1 MKQTIA
7 IRHVAFEDL
16 GLIDPILRSRGYDIV
31 YQDAWNLDRERVE
44 GADLVVFLGG
54 PISVND
60 TEEYPFLAQELAL
73 AKSRIGAN
81 RPTLGICLG
90 AQIIAR
96 AIGGTVRPGPEKEIG
111 WRPVSL
117 TVGGRASILA
127 PLEGVAVL
135 HWHGEVCELPPGTES
150 LAHTPACAN
159 QAFIPGPAC
168 LALQFHIEA
177 GADGIEPWL
186 VGHTGEISAAS
197 GVTVAGLRADTARL
211 GPALRQSAEAVM
223 HRWLSEVSPAS

>member
-31 YQDAWNLDRERVE
+31 YQDAWNLDRQRVE

-60 TEEYPFLAQELAL
+60 TEEYPFLAQEFAI
-73 AKSRIGAN
+73 AKSRIDAK

-96 AIGGTVRPGPEKEIG
+96 ATGGAVRPGPEKEIG

-117 TVGGRASILA
+117 TASGRASILA
-127 PLEGVAVL
+127 PLQNVAVL

-150 LAHTPACAN
+150 LAHTPACEN
-159 QAFIPGPAC
+159 QAFMPSPTC
-168 LALQFHIEA
+168 LALQFHVEA

-186 VGHTGEISAAS
+186 VGHTMEISATA

-211 GPALRQSAEAVM
+211 GPVLRQSADAVI
-223 HRWLSEVSPAS
+223 HRWLSQV

>member
-60 TEEYPFLAQELAL
+60 TEEYPFLVQELAL
-73 AKSRIGAN
+73 AESRIGAK

-117 TVGGRASILA
+117 TVAGRASILA
-127 PLEGVAVL
+127 PLEDLAVL
-135 HWHGEVCELPPGTES
+135 HWHGEVCELPSGAES
-150 LAHTPACAN
+150 LARTPACPN
-159 QAFIPGPAC
+159 QAFIPSPAAWRC
-168 LALQFHIEA
+168 SSTSRLAL
-177 GADGIEPWL
+177 
-186 VGHTGEISAAS
+186 
-197 GVTVAGLRADTARL
+197 TVSSL
-211 GPALRQSAEAVM
+211 G
-223 HRWLSEVSPAS
+223 